1 VATDGEIGLQ
11 AKDTSE
17 KVDSFT
23 FTFTFRFRFRFRW
36 GALDERAW
44 VEAIFFK
51 MTEQAA
57 SSRPPYRWMTL
68 GSKP

>member
-1 VATDGEIGLQ
+1 MGRGVATDGEIGLK

-23 FTFTFRFRFRFRW
+23 FRFRW
-36 GALDERAW
+36 GALDERACF
-44 VEAIFFK
+44 EAIFFK

-57 SSRPPYRWMTL
+57 SSRPPHL
-68 GSKP
+68 K